1 MLQFLNLSAIAAV
14 VMTQVTG
21 AIAPI
26 ASKDAAIEPVQASTH
41 DLVVSDSHA
50 IPAILTVDS
59 ADNTLEETERVN
71 PALVLGLTA
80 LGIAAVGAAL
90 NAKGIDSS
98 KLSSIPSHFNSKSAA
113 SSGTIR
119 IDQAS
124 RHLQKKLLR
133 LLHDDRDTANRLLSQ
148 AQRKNPNR
156 SADWYTDK
164 VIYDLERDRGGY

>member
-14 VMTQVTG
+14 AITQTTG
-21 AIAPI
+21 LILQI
-26 ASKDAAIEPVQASTH
+26 ASKDAAIRPVQISTH

-50 IPAILTVDS
+50 IPAILTADS
-59 ADNTLEETERVN
+59 ADNTFEETPRVN
-71 PALVLGLTA
+71 PGLVLGLTA

-90 NAKGIDSS
+90 NAKGSDSS
-98 KLSSIPSHFNSKSAA
+98 KLSSIPHFNSKSTA
-113 SSGTIR
+113 SPGTIH
-119 IDQAS
+119 IEQAS
-124 RHLQKKLLR
+124 RHLRKKLLR

-156 SADWYTDK
+156 SVDWYTDK